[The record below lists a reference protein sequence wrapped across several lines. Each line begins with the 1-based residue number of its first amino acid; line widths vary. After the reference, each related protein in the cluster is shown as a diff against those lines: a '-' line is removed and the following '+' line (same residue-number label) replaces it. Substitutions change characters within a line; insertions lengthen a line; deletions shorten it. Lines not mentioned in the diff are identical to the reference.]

1 MTEEKSKAIEP
12 VSYKV
17 FLAYKNEKTLNLFI
31 PPEDVDIF
39 LNCLNSSKMYTNKN
53 TKVSFWTSKDSL
65 EYIAIY
71 PMSQGD
77 LDAMNKVD
85 ENVKTEA
92 DK

>member
-31 PPEDVDIF
+31 PPKDVDIF
-39 LNCLNSSKMYTNKN
+39 LNCLNSSKMYTNKDTN
-53 TKVSFWTSKDSL
+53 VSFWTSKESV

-71 PMSQGD
+71 PMSKDD
-77 LDAMNKVD
+77 LEAMNKVD
-85 ENVKTEA
+85 ANVKAET